1 MKYCLALL
9 LVFSTGILHA
19 KNQGQLYIDSLLKEL
34 PKSKEDTNK
43 IKLVDNLSYT
53 YYNINPDE
61 GLKYG
66 NMAMELSIKLKWEKG
81 IALSH
86 CELALNYETK
96 SDHRTAID
104 HDLKSLA
111 IYEHL
116 GDKKSMAAIYA
127 NIALIYLT
135 LGDFITSLEYN
146 YKALNIYEAF
156 NAKRSAAIVQE
167 NIGSNYFQQ
176 KKYTKAFE
184 YYSYALKTNK
194 EIADEAA
201 IARNYGNIGM
211 ILDANGKYTEALH
224 NHFESLKTNKKIGS
238 KKNIQVNLANIGIVY
253 SHIHD
258 YANALKFQLQALQI
272 SEKMGMKTAIAIDL
286 GNIGE
291 LYYTNATDTTNR
303 PTSNPIPI
311 SKKAAITKAIDY
323 LEKAISICK
332 EINFPAPMQE
342 FSKYLSDAYYTSG
355 NYKKAFDNFKQ
366 YTITK
371 DSLFSLQTNL
381 EINKLENKREIEI
394 KDQQILIGKLQLKEK
409 QNERLLYITGIALM
423 VLLICIAIR
432 LLYQYRRSNR
442 ALLREKKEL
451 LSNIEMNIK
460 KIKKQT
466 EILEDI
472 AHIQSHDV
480 RGPVATILGLT
491 AIFNKEDPTDP
502 INKVALEGIA
512 TITEKLDEAIKAV
525 IKKENS
531 LKSDQ

>member
-34 PKSKEDTNK
+34 PNAKEDTNK

-66 NMAMELSIKLKWEKG
+66 QMAMELSVKLKWEKG

-86 CELALNYETK
+86 SELALNYETK

-104 HDLKSLA
+104 HDLRSLA

-116 GDKKSMAAIYA
+116 GDKKSVAAIYA
-127 NIALIYLT
+127 NISLIYLA
-135 LGDFITSLEYN
+135 LGDYPTSLEYN
-146 YKALNIYEAF
+146 YKALNIYEGF
-156 NAKRSAAIVQE
+156 NAKRSKAIVQE

-176 KKYTKAFE
+176 KKYAKAFE
-184 YYSYALKTNK
+184 YYSYALVTNK
-194 EIADEAA
+194 QISDQAA
-201 IARNYGNIGM
+201 LARNYGNIGM
-211 ILDANGKYTEALH
+211 ILDANGKYTEALN
-224 NHFESLKTNKKIGS
+224 NHFEALKTNKKIGS
-238 KKNIQVNLANIGIVY
+238 KRNIQVNLANIGIVY

-258 YANALKFQLQALQI
+258 YTNALKFQLQALQI
-272 SEKMGMKTAIAIDL
+272 SEELGMKTAIAINL

-291 LYYTNATDTTNR
+291 LYYTVATDTANK
-303 PTSNPIPI
+303 PTPNAIPI
-311 SKKAAITKAIDY
+311 SKKAAIIKAIDY
-323 LEKAISICK
+323 LEKAISTCK

-342 FSKYLSDAYYTSG
+342 FSEYLSNAYYISA
-355 NYKKAFDNFKQ
+355 NYKKAFDNYKQ

-371 DSLFSLQTNL
+371 DSIFSLQTNL
-381 EINKLENKREIEI
+381 EISKLENKREIEI
-394 KDQQILIGKLQLKEK
+394 KDQQILIGQLKLKEK
-409 QNERLLYITGIALM
+409 QNERLLYITGISLM
-423 VLLICIAIR
+423 VLLICIAVR
-432 LLYQYRRSNR
+432 LIYKYRISNR

-451 LSNIEMNIK
+451 QASIEMNIQ

-466 EILEDI
+466 EVLEDI

-491 AIFNKEDPTDP
+491 AVFNKEDPVDP

-531 LKSDQ
+531 LKTD